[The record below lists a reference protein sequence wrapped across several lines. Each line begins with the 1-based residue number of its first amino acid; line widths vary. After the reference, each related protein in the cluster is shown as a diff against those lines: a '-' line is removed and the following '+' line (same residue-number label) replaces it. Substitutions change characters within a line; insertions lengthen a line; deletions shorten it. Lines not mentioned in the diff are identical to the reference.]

1 MSNCKA
7 FGLLQ
12 TRDHAIGQ
20 TPHNVLAPRSQE
32 DLQRCAAFSTKERTT
47 PAKPQSDARRVPGRR
62 RQSGRSPPD
71 DVELRRRRTEI
82 GRAGSPYFCAECN
95 TAALNAAARNTANL
109 NAAALGAAVLIDCR
123 SQHNHQKAPRICRH
137 SKQSH
142 NPDAQSDDKRAK
154 DWNRHL
160 PECGL
165 LTNAGL
171 IERRPTPT
179 AARNPATAGRNPAAA
194 TGAISV
200 TRRSRLV

>member
-1 MSNCKA
+1 M
-7 FGLLQ
+7 Q
-12 TRDHAIGQ
+12 H
-20 TPHNVLAPRSQE
+20 SQ
-32 DLQRCAAFSTKERTT
+32 QRK
-47 PAKPQSDARRVPGRR
+47 GRR
-62 RQSGRSPPD
+62 RQSPRATPAGSQDDAGTAVAVRPPRPPD

-95 TAALNAAARNTANL
+95 TAALNAAARNTAARNTANL
-109 NAAALGAAVLIDCR
+109 NAAVLIDCR

-160 PECGL
+160 PERGL

>member
-1 MSNCKA
+1 M
-7 FGLLQ
+7 
-12 TRDHAIGQ
+12 RH
-20 TPHNVLAPRSQE
+20 SQ
-32 DLQRCAAFSTKERTT
+32 QRK
-47 PAKPQSDARRVPGRR
+47 GRR
-62 RQSGRSPPD
+62 RQSPRATPAGSQDDAGKAVAVRPPRPPD

-109 NAAALGAAVLIDCR
+109 NAAALNAAVLIDCR

-160 PECGL
+160 PERGL

>member
-1 MSNCKA
+1 M
-7 FGLLQ
+7 Q
-12 TRDHAIGQ
+12 H
-20 TPHNVLAPRSQE
+20 SQ
-32 DLQRCAAFSTKERTT
+32 QRK
-47 PAKPQSDARRVPGRR
+47 GRR
-62 RQSGRSPPD
+62 RQSPRATPAGSQDDAGKAVAVRPPRPPD

-109 NAAALGAAVLIDCR
+109 NAAALNAAVLIDCR

-160 PECGL
+160 PERGL

>member
-1 MSNCKA
+1 M
-7 FGLLQ
+7 Q
-12 TRDHAIGQ
+12 H
-20 TPHNVLAPRSQE
+20 SQ
-32 DLQRCAAFSTKERTT
+32 QRK
-47 PAKPQSDARRVPGRR
+47 GRR
-62 RQSGRSPPD
+62 RQSPRATPAGSQDDAGKAVAVRPPRPPD

-95 TAALNAAARNTANL
+95 TAALNAVARNTANL
-109 NAAALGAAVLIDCR
+109 NAAVLIDCR

-160 PECGL
+160 PERGL

>member
-1 MSNCKA
+1 M
-7 FGLLQ
+7 Q
-12 TRDHAIGQ
+12 H
-20 TPHNVLAPRSQE
+20 SQ
-32 DLQRCAAFSTKERTT
+32 QRK
-47 PAKPQSDARRVPGRR
+47 GRR
-62 RQSGRSPPD
+62 RQSPRATPAGSQDDAGKAVAVRPPRPPD

-95 TAALNAAARNTANL
+95 TAALNATARNTANL
-109 NAAALGAAVLIDCR
+109 NAAVLIDCR

-160 PECGL
+160 PERGL

>member
-1 MSNCKA
+1 M
-7 FGLLQ
+7 Q
-12 TRDHAIGQ
+12 H
-20 TPHNVLAPRSQE
+20 SQ
-32 DLQRCAAFSTKERTT
+32 QRK
-47 PAKPQSDARRVPGRR
+47 GRR
-62 RQSGRSPPD
+62 RQSPRATPAGSQDDAGKAVAVRPPRPPD

-160 PECGL
+160 PERGL

>member
-1 MSNCKA
+1 M
-7 FGLLQ
+7 
-12 TRDHAIGQ
+12 RH
-20 TPHNVLAPRSQE
+20 SQ
-32 DLQRCAAFSTKERTT
+32 QRK
-47 PAKPQSDARRVPGRR
+47 GRR
-62 RQSGRSPPD
+62 RQSPRATPAGSQDDAGKAVAVRPPRPPD

-95 TAALNAAARNTANL
+95 TAALNVAARNT
-109 NAAALGAAVLIDCR
+109 AVLIDCR

-142 NPDAQSDDKRAK
+142 NPDAQSNDKRAK

-160 PECGL
+160 PERGL

>member
-1 MSNCKA
+1 M
-7 FGLLQ
+7 Q
-12 TRDHAIGQ
+12 H
-20 TPHNVLAPRSQE
+20 SQ
-32 DLQRCAAFSTKERTT
+32 QRK
-47 PAKPQSDARRVPGRR
+47 GRR
-62 RQSGRSPPD
+62 RQSPRATPAGSQDDAGTAVAVRPPRPPD

-95 TAALNAAARNTANL
+95 TAAL

-160 PECGL
+160 PERGL

>member
-1 MSNCKA
+1 M
-7 FGLLQ
+7 
-12 TRDHAIGQ
+12 RH
-20 TPHNVLAPRSQE
+20 SQ
-32 DLQRCAAFSTKERTT
+32 QRK
-47 PAKPQSDARRVPGRR
+47 GRR
-62 RQSGRSPPD
+62 RQSPRATPAGSQDDAGKAVAVRPPRPPD

-95 TAALNAAARNTANL
+95 TAALNAAARNTAARNTANLNAAARNTANL
-109 NAAALGAAVLIDCR
+109 NAAALNAAVLIDCR

-160 PECGL
+160 PERGL

>member
-1 MSNCKA
+1 M
-7 FGLLQ
+7 
-12 TRDHAIGQ
+12 RH
-20 TPHNVLAPRSQE
+20 SQ
-32 DLQRCAAFSTKERTT
+32 QRK
-47 PAKPQSDARRVPGRR
+47 GRR
-62 RQSGRSPPD
+62 RQSPRATPAGSQDDAGKAVAVRPPRPPD

-95 TAALNAAARNTANL
+95 TAALNAAARNTAARNTANL
-109 NAAALGAAVLIDCR
+109 NAAVLIDCR

-160 PECGL
+160 PERCL

>member
-1 MSNCKA
+1 M
-7 FGLLQ
+7 Q
-12 TRDHAIGQ
+12 H
-20 TPHNVLAPRSQE
+20 SQ
-32 DLQRCAAFSTKERTT
+32 QRK
-47 PAKPQSDARRVPGRR
+47 GRR
-62 RQSGRSPPD
+62 RQSPRATPAGSQDDAGKAVAVRPPRPPD

-109 NAAALGAAVLIDCR
+109 NAAVLIDCR

-160 PECGL
+160 PERSL
-165 LTNAGL
+165 LTHSGL

>member
-1 MSNCKA
+1 M
-7 FGLLQ
+7 Q
-12 TRDHAIGQ
+12 H
-20 TPHNVLAPRSQE
+20 SQ
-32 DLQRCAAFSTKERTT
+32 QRK
-47 PAKPQSDARRVPGRR
+47 GRR
-62 RQSGRSPPD
+62 RQSPRATPAGSQDDAGKAVAVRPPRPPD

-95 TAALNAAARNTANL
+95 TAALNAAAL
-109 NAAALGAAVLIDCR
+109 NAAVLIDCR

-160 PECGL
+160 PERGL